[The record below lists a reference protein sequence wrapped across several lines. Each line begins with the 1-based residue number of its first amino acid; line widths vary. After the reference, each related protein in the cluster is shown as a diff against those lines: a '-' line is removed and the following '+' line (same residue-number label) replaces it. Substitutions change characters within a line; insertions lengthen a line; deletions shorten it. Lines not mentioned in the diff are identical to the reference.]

1 MNDAGHV
8 RITFSLSWANPSPS
22 FHLHADAL
30 MACKMSC
37 RSALFK
43 STLAMFSI
51 IIMFSMFNVA
61 DSTKLKLQVINKKWG
76 ETEVKFLLLTHKDY
90 RNKQKHKAAKA
101 FSVKC
106 GI

>member
-1 MNDAGHV
+1 
-8 RITFSLSWANPSPS
+8 
-22 FHLHADAL
+22 
-30 MACKMSC
+30 
-37 RSALFK
+37 
-43 STLAMFSI
+43 
-51 IIMFSMFNVA
+51 MFNVA